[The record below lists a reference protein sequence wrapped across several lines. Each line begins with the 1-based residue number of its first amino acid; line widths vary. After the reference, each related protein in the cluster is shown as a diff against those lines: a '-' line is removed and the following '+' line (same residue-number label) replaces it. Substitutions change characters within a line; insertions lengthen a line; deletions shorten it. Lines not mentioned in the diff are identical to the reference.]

1 VELDKT
7 TNQKNIIFKMVVKDA
22 KVSFTGFTVK
32 DSLDTTMY
40 KLLKDATLKLDG
52 NAYT

>member
-1 VELDKT
+1 VELDTT

-22 KVSFTGFTVK
+22 KVPFTGFTVK

-40 KLLKDATLKLDG
+40 KLDKA
-52 NAYT
+52 

>member
-1 VELDKT
+1 
-7 TNQKNIIFKMVVKDA
+7 MVVKDA
-22 KVSFTGFTVK
+22 KVPFTGFTVK
-32 DSLDTTMY
+32 DSLDTSMY

>member
-1 VELDKT
+1 
-7 TNQKNIIFKMVVKDA
+7 MVVKDA

-40 KLLKDATLKLDG
+40 KLDKA
-52 NAYT
+52 